1 MEKTEDVEKEYHLKR
16 RSYEEQENDLIR
28 QRNKGIE
35 TLEEVQD
42 RSRHYLKDF
51 VSDSDILTRGFRQIE
66 QMKREILE
74 MARADRQ
81 NLARKLEKLDED
93 FYSEMKKLSE
103 KEEKGDYFKC

>member
-1 MEKTEDVEKEYHLKR
+1 LEKLENVEEEYRLKR
-16 RSYEEQENDLIR
+16 RVYEEQENDLIR

-42 RSRHYLKDF
+42 RSHYYLKDF
-51 VSDSDILTRGFRQIE
+51 VPDGDILTRGLQQIE
-66 QMKREILE
+66 QMKQEILE

-93 FYSEMKKLSE
+93 YHSQMKKLFG
-103 KEEKGDYFKC
+103 KDEKGDQLR